1 MDSEVKFHLSGG
13 IFFNLILAARKTRG
27 GSQDDCL
34 KDLLCIYDRSAKG
47 LMGNSLKTIASRFRN
62 CDPELNSEYIR
73 FTDAVTVDAF
83 TERMKNDYASVLQE
97 MKNYA
102 DKYLDLETHGKWLVK
117 ALLQLIEM
125 DEDIKDT
132 AKLLVVPG
140 GYPAYPS
147 DIADMKSI
155 YFYSFLLG
163 VWHYICSYQ
172 NAENGQE
179 TYFALSESVGE
190 SRPRDFKKER
200 IGFQEQGELA
210 ISYELEIEGKPMPV
224 LHGLEKIVEAMGGEV
239 PKVRNVHQI
248 FESKVVE
255 PAVKADRTTFT
266 IEYTSM
272 DKEAADRRVSAYFT
286 YLQHAYDKHKNK
298 KTFLYETQRPFE
310 KFFVCNDVKKRS
322 NYVGSGMKGDP
333 KPEPP
338 IENATVESFP
348 EDQRFIILSGTG
360 GLGKSM
366 MMTHFMLDTLKE
378 SIRKKGIDGKI
389 PIFVILRDYD
399 PTKGELIDF
408 VFNEFK
414 RHDPMLHLT
423 DLISIMVDGKAVVLF
438 DGLDE
443 IKKEFRDQYYHEMD
457 VLVDNYP
464 DSMYIISSRPTMNLR
479 AFNRFMVYDL
489 QPFNLNQSV
498 EMIER
503 LDQSVIDEDTQKDF
517 IEDLRRNRFKFN
529 YDERTEF
536 LGNPLFLTIMLLA
549 YEGNHDI
556 PTQRYL
562 FYEQAY
568 EAMAKKHDATKN
580 LTREFATGLN
590 SRDFQKY
597 FGEFCAITYEQ
608 QLYDFTPEQIIENFQ
623 AVIDANGLK
632 TTPEAFI
639 EDVTGKICLIFL
651 DGGKYCFVH
660 RSFQEYF
667 VAYFFSKQL
676 EQHFDAVLE
685 MFMCRDEGDHDSM
698 VLPMLYGMDSKKT
711 ELCVFL
717 PYLTEMFEH
726 YSGENGYQL
735 FLQRHYPMIFYE
747 QGDTEG
753 CPDNISESSIY
764 DFIVNTY
771 DIKQIV
777 DGADLP
783 ELDVMV
789 DKEFVYYEPEY
800 GDGTKFESR
809 LIESFK
815 LPAGYEEQYEAVN
828 DEPVEIVGRSYE
840 IDVMRAYESRD
851 IYHEVVDMLEAD
863 DFPLK
868 KEFVAIKAKYEELK
882 TTYTKKESKKSF
894 ISRFH

>member
-117 ALLQLIEM
+117 ALLQLIKM

-132 AKLLVVPG
+132 AKFLVVPG

-147 DIADMKSI
+147 DVADMKSI

-172 NAENGQE
+172 NVENGQE
-179 TYFALSESVGE
+179 TYLALSESVGE

-200 IGFQEQGELA
+200 IGFQEQGELT
-210 ISYELEIEGKPMPV
+210 ISYELEIEGKSMPV
-224 LHGLEKIVEAMGGEV
+224 LHGLEKFVEAMGGEV
-239 PKVRNVHQI
+239 PKVKNVHQI
-248 FESKVVE
+248 FESNVVE
-255 PAVKADRTTFT
+255 PAVKSDRTTFT
-266 IEYTSM
+266 IEYTSA
-272 DKEAADRRVSAYFT
+272 DKEATDRRVSAYFT

-322 NYVGSGMKGDP
+322 NFIGSGLRGDSR
-333 KPEPP
+333 PEPP
-338 IENATVESFP
+338 IENATIESFP

-366 MMTHFMLDTLKE
+366 MMTHFMLETLKE
-378 SIRKKGIDGKI
+378 SIQKKGIDGKI

-399 PTKGELIDF
+399 ATLGELIDF
-408 VFNEFK
+408 VFYEFK
-414 RHDPMLHLT
+414 RHDSSLHLT
-423 DLISIMVDGKAVVLF
+423 DLISILDSGKAVVLF

-443 IKKEFRDQYYHEMD
+443 IKKEFRDQFYHEMD
-457 VLVDNYP
+457 MLVDNYP

-489 QPFNLNQSV
+489 QPFRLNQSV
-498 EMIER
+498 EMIKR
-503 LDQSVIDEDTQKDF
+503 LDQSVVDEETQKDF
-517 IEDLRRNRFKFN
+517 IADLERNRFKLS

-568 EAMAKKHDATKN
+568 EAMARKHDATKN

-608 QLYDFTPEQIIENFQ
+608 QLYDFTPEQIVENFQ
-623 AVIDANGLK
+623 AVIDANNLN

-698 VLPMLYGMDSKKT
+698 VLPLLYGIDPKKT
-711 ELCVFL
+711 ELCVLL
-717 PYLTEMFEH
+717 PYLTQMFDM
-726 YSGENGYQL
+726 YSGEDGYEL
-735 FLQRHYPMIFYE
+735 FLKRHYPMIYFE

-753 CPDNISESSIY
+753 CPENTSESSIY
-764 DFIVNTY
+764 EFIVNIY
-771 DIKQIV
+771 DIKEIV
-777 DGADLP
+777 VGSNLP
-783 ELDVMV
+783 DFDVMV
-789 DKEFVYYEPEY
+789 DKEYVYYDPEY
-800 GDGTKFESR
+800 GDGTKYDSS

-815 LPAGYEEQYEAVN
+815 LPAGYEQRYEEAN
-828 DEPVEIVGRSYE
+828 DEPVEIVGKVFE
-840 IDVMRAYESRD
+840 IDVMNAYERPD
-851 IYHEVVDMLEAD
+851 TYKEIIEMLEAE

-868 KEFVAIKAKYEELK
+868 KEFLAVKKKYNELK
-882 TTYTKKESKKSF
+882 STYAKKEVTKSF

>member
-1 MDSEVKFHLSGG
+1 M
-13 IFFNLILAARKTRG
+13 
-27 GSQDDCL
+27 
-34 KDLLCIYDRSAKG
+34 
-47 LMGNSLKTIASRFRN
+47 
-62 CDPELNSEYIR
+62 
-73 FTDAVTVDAF
+73 
-83 TERMKNDYASVLQE
+83 
-97 MKNYA
+97 
-102 DKYLDLETHGKWLVK
+102 
-117 ALLQLIEM
+117 LQLIEM
-125 DEDIKDT
+125 DEDVKDN
-132 AKLLVVPG
+132 AKLIVVPG
-140 GYPAYPS
+140 GYPSYPS
-147 DIADMKSI
+147 DIAAMKSI
-155 YFYSFLLG
+155 YFYPFLLG
-163 VWHYICSYQ
+163 VWHFICT
-172 NAENGQE
+172 NVGKETGQE
-179 TYFALSESVGE
+179 TYFALSEDVGE
-190 SRPRDFKKER
+190 SRARSFKKDR
-200 IGFQEQGELA
+200 IGFQENDELNIIFA
-210 ISYELEIEGKPMPV
+210 TELEGKPMSMP
-224 LHGLEKIVEAMGGEV
+224 HGLEKVAKIMGAEV
-239 PKVRNVHQI
+239 PTVKDVHQI
-248 FESKVVE
+248 FEGDTTI
-255 PAVKADRTTFT
+255 KAEQETTIPITLEYVATNRSAMQDRLGT
-266 IEYTSM
+266 
-272 DKEAADRRVSAYFT
+272 YFT
-286 YLQHAYDKHKNK
+286 YLQHAYNKHKDK

-322 NYVGSGMKGDP
+322 NFIGSGLRGDS

-338 IENATVESFP
+338 IENATIESFP

-366 MMTHFMLDTLKE
+366 MMTHFMLETLKE
-378 SIRKKGIDGKI
+378 SIQKKGIDGKI

-399 PTKGELIDF
+399 ATLGELIDF
-408 VFNEFK
+408 VFYEFK
-414 RHDPMLHLT
+414 RHDPSLHLT
-423 DLISIMVDGKAVVLF
+423 DLISILDSGKAVVLF

-443 IKKEFRDQYYHEMD
+443 IKKEFRDQFYHEMD
-457 VLVDNYP
+457 MLVDNYP

-489 QPFNLNQSV
+489 QPFRLNQSV
-498 EMIER
+498 EMIKR
-503 LDQSVIDEDTQKDF
+503 LDQSVVDEETQKDF
-517 IEDLRRNRFKFN
+517 IADLERNRFKLS

-568 EAMAKKHDATKN
+568 EAMARKHDATKN

-608 QLYDFTPEQIIENFQ
+608 QLYDFTPEQIVENFQ
-623 AVIDANGLK
+623 AVIDANNLN

-698 VLPMLYGMDSKKT
+698 VLPLLYGIDPKKT
-711 ELCVFL
+711 ELCVLL
-717 PYLTEMFEH
+717 PYLTQMFDM
-726 YSGENGYQL
+726 YSGEDGYEL
-735 FLQRHYPMIFYE
+735 FLKRHYPMIYFE

-753 CPDNISESSIY
+753 CPENTSESSIY
-764 DFIVNTY
+764 EFIVNIY
-771 DIKQIV
+771 DIKEIV
-777 DGADLP
+777 VGSDLP
-783 ELDVMV
+783 DFDVMV
-789 DKEFVYYEPEY
+789 DKEYVYYDPEY
-800 GDGTKFESR
+800 GDGTKYDSS

-815 LPAGYEEQYEAVN
+815 LPAGYEQRYEEAN
-828 DEPVEIVGRSYE
+828 DEPVEIVGKVFE
-840 IDVMRAYESRD
+840 IDVMNAYERPD
-851 IYHEVVDMLEAD
+851 TYKEIIEMLEAE

-868 KEFVAIKAKYEELK
+868 KEFLAVKKKYNELK
-882 TTYTKKESKKSF
+882 STYAKKEATKSF